1 MVAESTPR
9 SEPARRARGGV
20 ARRVLPFAFG
30 GLAVL
35 LSATMLVS
43 GAKIA
48 WIDKTARDDAGYLN
62 SSSGQF
68 LTNSFALT
76 SDPFDVHIGNYRKW
90 ISDEDAFGRIRL
102 QAESAD
108 PDIGVFV
115 GIGPTSDVERYL
127 ADVELDRV
135 SGLFE
140 DPLPPTYVRRAG
152 DRAPALPAARSFW
165 VESASGRGEQTVT
178 WRAKSG
184 RWTVVAMNADGSK
197 GVDIR
202 ARAGAELALLNWL
215 GPVLLGAGALLFST
229 GAAMLFFGARGER
242 TVAPASRV
250 PRRRQGPRRR
260 RR

>member
-48 WIDKTARDDAGYLN
+48 WIDNTARDDAGYLN
-62 SSSGQF
+62 TSSGQF
-68 LTNSFALT
+68 LTNAYALT

-108 PDIGVFV
+108 SDVGLFV

-135 SGLFE
+135 AGLFE
-140 DPLPPTYVRRAG
+140 DALPPTYVRRAG
-152 DRAPALPAARSFW
+152 DRAPAPPAAQSFW
-165 VESASGRGEQTVT
+165 VESASGRGEQTIT
-178 WRAKSG
+178 WSAKSG
-184 RWTVVAMNADGSK
+184 RWTVVGMNADGSK

-215 GPVLLGAGALLFST
+215 GPVLLGAGALLFFT
-229 GAAMLFFGARGER
+229 GAAMIFFWARGER
-242 TVAPASRV
+242 T
-250 PRRRQGPRRR
+250 
-260 RR
+260 